1 MTSGSSSLCLAD
13 MQVFLRRA
21 GKIIGSF
28 DRIDY
33 LAHLDQGGVRPDDE
47 WTPVG
52 EEKWRLVGEAP
63 PFLRNNE
70 RSRLVRAQMERK
82 IAMAADFTMWSWRMI
97 ARNAACE
104 ECFQEDLNDSEF
116 SFIEEVSISGFHAFP
131 DDRVLSL
138 FHIRE
143 PDIRVLTELATV
155 WVAGNGQGKTTLG
168 LALEMIRDVALG
180 KAISAETLRYV
191 KKDSTAKVRVD
202 FRSRHGLHSAEL
214 TISKGSPI
222 LHASTVAIDGLK
234 RITFVSDDHMY
245 RYEAQVPLID
255 GDKIAGVM
263 SRART
268 FMPNLQWEG
277 DGTDAWE
284 AMLEALATSGSEVRA
299 SFSLL
304 CLLHDAE
311 VKGQILVLEN
321 PLGRISRPHGSR
333 LLSLLQESP
342 RRGARQVFL
351 LSTDDLSFYQANR

>member
-1 MTSGSSSLCLAD
+1 MN
-13 MQVFLRRA
+13 VFLRRA
-21 GKIIGSF
+21 SKVIGSF
-28 DRIDY
+28 DRFDY
-33 LAHLDQGGVRPDDE
+33 LAQLDQGGIRPDDE

-52 EEKWRLVGEAP
+52 EETWRLVGEEP

-70 RSRLVRAQMERK
+70 RSRLVRARMERE
-82 IAMAADFTMWSWRMI
+82 IAMSADFTMWSWRMI
-97 ARNAACE
+97 ARNASCE
-104 ECFQEDLNDSEF
+104 ERFREDLNESEF
-116 SFIEEVSISGFHAFP
+116 SFIEEVAISGFHAFP
-131 DDRVLSL
+131 DDRVISL
-138 FHIRE
+138 FHVRE
-143 PDIRVLTELATV
+143 PDIRVLTEFATV

-180 KAISAETLRYV
+180 KRISAETLRYV

-202 FRSRHGLHSAEL
+202 FRSRHGLQSAEL
-214 TISKGSPI
+214 SFSSGSPI

-268 FMPNLQWEG
+268 FMPYLQWEG
-277 DGTDAWE
+277 EGPDAWE

-351 LSTDDLSFYQANR
+351 LSTDDLSSFKA

>member
-1 MTSGSSSLCLAD
+1 

-21 GKIIGSF
+21 DKIIGSF

-33 LAHLDQGGVRPDDE
+33 LAQLDQGGIRPDDE

-52 EEKWRLVGEAP
+52 EETWRLVGEEP
-63 PFLRNNE
+63 PFLRNNQ
-70 RSRLVRAQMERK
+70 RSRMVRARMERE

-104 ECFQEDLNDSEF
+104 ERFQEDLNETEF
-116 SFIEEVSISGFHAFP
+116 SFIEEIYLSGFHAFP
-131 DDRVLSL
+131 DGRVLSL

-155 WVAGNGQGKTTLG
+155 WVAGNGEGKTTLG

-180 KAISAETLRYV
+180 NEISAETLRCV
-191 KKDSTAKVRVD
+191 NRDTKAKVRID

-214 TISKGSPI
+214 TLFKGNPI
-222 LHASTVAIDGLK
+222 LHASSVAIDGLK
-234 RITFVSDDHMY
+234 RIKFVSDDHIY
-245 RYEAQVPLID
+245 RYEAQFPLID
-255 GDKIAGVM
+255 GEKFAGVM

-268 FMPNLQWEG
+268 FIPNLQCEG
-277 DGTDAWE
+277 VGPGAWD
-284 AMLEALATSGSEVRA
+284 AMLESLATSGSEVRA

-321 PLGRISRPHGSR
+321 PLGRISRPHANR
-333 LLSLLQESP
+333 LLGLLQESP
-342 RRGARQVFL
+342 RRGARQVFV
-351 LSTDDLSFYQANR
+351 LSTDDLSSFKA

>member
-1 MTSGSSSLCLAD
+1 M
-13 MQVFLRRA
+13 
-21 GKIIGSF
+21 
-28 DRIDY
+28 
-33 LAHLDQGGVRPDDE
+33 PDDE

-52 EEKWRLVGEAP
+52 EETWRMVGDRAP
-63 PFLRNNE
+63 FQRNKE
-70 RSRLVRAQMERK
+70 TSRLVDAHMERD
-82 IAMAADFTMWSWRMI
+82 IAMVADITMWSWRMI
-97 ARNAACE
+97 ARNASCE
-104 ECFQEDLNDSEF
+104 ECFREDLKESEF
-116 SFIEEVSISGFHAFP
+116 SFIEEVAISGFHAFP
-131 DDRVLSL
+131 DDRVISL

-143 PDIRVLTELATV
+143 PDIRVLTEFATV

-180 KAISAETLRYV
+180 KGISAETLRYV

-202 FRSRHGLHSAEL
+202 FRSRHGLQSAEL
-214 TISKGSPI
+214 SFSSGSPI

-234 RITFVSDDHMY
+234 RIEFISDDHMY
-245 RYEAQVPLID
+245 RYEAQIPLVD

-268 FMPNLQWEG
+268 FMPYLQWEG
-277 DGTDAWE
+277 EGPDAWE

-299 SFSLL
+299 SFSLM

-311 VKGQILVLEN
+311 VNGKILVLEN
-321 PLGRISRPHGSR
+321 PLGRISRPHASR

-351 LSTDDLSFYQANR
+351 LSTDDLSSFKA

>member
-1 MTSGSSSLCLAD
+1 MH
-13 MQVFLRRA
+13 VFLRRA
-21 GKIIGSF
+21 GKVLGSF
-28 DRIDY
+28 DRLDY
-33 LAHLDQGGVRPDDE
+33 LAQLDQGGIRPDDE

-52 EEKWRLVGEAP
+52 EETWRSVGDEA
-63 PFLRNNE
+63 PFLRSNE
-70 RSRLVRAQMERK
+70 RRRLARVQVERE
-82 IAMAADFTMWSWRMI
+82 IAKGCDITMWSWRMI
-97 ARNAACE
+97 ARNTACE
-104 ECFQEDLNDSEF
+104 ERFQEDLSESES

-131 DDRVLSL
+131 DERVISL

-143 PDIRVLTELATV
+143 TDIRVLTELATV

-180 KAISAETLRYV
+180 KGISAETLRYV

-214 TISKGSPI
+214 TISRGSPI

-277 DGTDAWE
+277 DGADAWE
-284 AMLEALATSGSEVRA
+284 AMLEALSTSGSEVRA

-342 RRGARQVFL
+342 RRGARQLFL
-351 LSTDDLSFYQANR
+351 LSTNDLSFYQANR

>member
-1 MTSGSSSLCLAD
+1 MNI
-13 MQVFLRRA
+13 FLRRA
-21 GKIIGSF
+21 GKVIGSF
-28 DRIDY
+28 DRFDY
-33 LAHLDQGGVRPDDE
+33 LAQHDQGGIRPDDE

-52 EEKWRLVGEAP
+52 EETWRSVGDGA
-63 PFLRNNE
+63 PFLRSNE
-70 RSRLVRAQMERK
+70 RRRLARVQVGRE

-104 ECFQEDLNDSEF
+104 ERFQEDLNESEF
-116 SFIEEVSISGFHAFP
+116 SFIEEVSVSGFHAFP

-168 LALEMIRDVALG
+168 LALEMIRDVAQG

-191 KKDSTAKVRVD
+191 KKESAAKVRVD

-214 TISKGSPI
+214 TFFRGNPI
-222 LHASTVAIDGLK
+222 LHATSVAIDGLK
-234 RITFVSDDHMY
+234 RIKFVSDDHMY
-245 RYEAQVPLID
+245 SHEVQAPLID
-255 GDKIAGVM
+255 PDNVAGLM

-277 DGTDAWE
+277 EGLGSWD

-299 SFSLL
+299 SLSLL

-311 VKGQILVLEN
+311 VNGQILVLEN

-342 RRGARQVFL
+342 RRGARQLFL
-351 LSTDDLSFYQANR
+351 LSTDDLSFYQPNR

>member
-1 MTSGSSSLCLAD
+1 MH
-13 MQVFLRRA
+13 VFLRRA
-21 GKIIGSF
+21 GKVLGSF
-28 DRIDY
+28 DRLDY
-33 LAHLDQGGVRPDDE
+33 LAQLDQGGIRPDDE

-70 RSRLVRAQMERK
+70 RSRLVRAQIERK

-104 ECFQEDLNDSEF
+104 ERFQEDLNDSEF

-180 KAISAETLRYV
+180 KEISAETLRYV
-191 KKDSTAKVRVD
+191 KKDSAAKVRVD

-214 TISKGSPI
+214 IFSSESPI

-234 RITFVSDDHMY
+234 RIKFVSDDHMY
-245 RYEAQVPLID
+245 RYEAQIPLMD
-255 GDKIAGVM
+255 RDKIAEVM

-268 FMPNLQWEG
+268 FMRYLEWDGEG
-277 DGTDAWE
+277 ADAWE
-284 AMLEALATSGSEVRA
+284 AMLEALATSGCEVRV

-311 VKGQILVLEN
+311 IKGQILVLEN

-342 RRGARQVFL
+342 RRGARQLFL
-351 LSTDDLSFYQANR
+351 LSTNDLSFYQANR